1 MIISSTNTM
10 HEARNCDGSPG
21 HPGDGSLQ
29 ASQPERL
36 SHGMLS
42 CSTTADVRAATI
54 VVGTPARDSPSL
66 QFTEN
71 LLGRPAVLI

>member
-1 MIISSTNTM
+1 M
-10 HEARNCDGSPG
+10 HEVRNCDGSPG

-36 SHGMLS
+36 SHARVS
-42 CSTTADVRAATI
+42 RSFVAEVRAATN
-54 VVGTPARDSPSL
+54 VVGTPARESPSL
-66 QFTEN
+66 HFTEN